1 MQIRSIYPK
10 LDSSNT
16 FVELFPIGK
25 NEDSSVTLMSDERF
39 ALGKDVQT
47 TFVDLQ
53 GTLALD
59 SITWSDKPVS
69 VAHDPPYLVASLNN
83 SVEIRTESPKMTIQT
98 VELAKP
104 IIIST
109 IEKRPGKIEFGT
121 SKLLFLIRKIVMS
134 RDSKNSLWHKMF
146 FVKYTFGYCRVI

>member
-1 MQIRSIYPK
+1 MIILKLDVISQVVVMQIQTIHPK

-25 NEDSSVTLMSDERF
+25 NEESSVTLMSDERF

-53 GTLALD
+53 GSLALD

-121 SKLLFLIRKIVMS
+121 SKLLF
-134 RDSKNSLWHKMF
+134 
-146 FVKYTFGYCRVI
+146 C

>member
-1 MQIRSIYPK
+1 MQIQTIHPK

-25 NEDSSVTLMSDERF
+25 NEESSVTLMSDERF

-53 GTLALD
+53 GSLALD

-69 VAHDPPYLVASLNN
+69 VAHDPPYLVASLSN

-109 IEKRPGKIEFGT
+109 IEKRPGKIEFGI
-121 SKLLFLIRKIVMS
+121 SMLMRKIVLS
-134 RDSKNSLWHKMF
+134 RISESNLWHNF
-146 FVKYTFGYCRVI
+146 FFFRYTFGSCRVI

>member
-25 NEDSSVTLMSDERF
+25 NEESSVTLMSDERF

-146 FVKYTFGYCRVI
+146 FVIHFLLV

>member
-1 MQIRSIYPK
+1 
-10 LDSSNT
+10 
-16 FVELFPIGK
+16 
-25 NEDSSVTLMSDERF
+25 MSDERF

-146 FVKYTFGYCRVI
+146 FVIHFLLV

>member
-1 MQIRSIYPK
+1 MVSVRPTDRTEISKVDVMQIRTIYPK

-25 NEDSSVTLMSDERF
+25 NEESSVTLMSDERF

-53 GTLALD
+53 GSLALD

-121 SKLLFLIRKIVMS
+121 SKLLFLTRKIVM
-134 RDSKNSLWHKMF
+134 N
-146 FVKYTFGYCRVI
+146 

>member
-1 MQIRSIYPK
+1 
-10 LDSSNT
+10 
-16 FVELFPIGK
+16 
-25 NEDSSVTLMSDERF
+25 MSDERF

-53 GTLALD
+53 GSLALD

-109 IEKRPGKIEFGT
+109 IEKRPGKIEFGA
-121 SKLLFLIRKIVMS
+121 SKLLFLMRKIVMS

-146 FVKYTFGYCRVI
+146 FVKYTFGYCRL